1 MALEVYWASG
11 SPFSW
16 RVLLTLEVKQLPY
29 QSQLLTFSQR
39 EHKSPAYLAL
49 NPRGK
54 VPTLKDGD
62 FVLYESL
69 AIMAYLDSAYPER
82 PLFGSTPQEIGTIW
96 RLVSEDL
103 SYVCDPIGKVV
114 GPLFFGSAGEKEAE
128 IRAAATTIYDELTHV
143 EAAVAQSPWLA
154 GAAISAADIVVFP
167 WMQMLLRAAAKEA
180 AKPLKLEF
188 LPFDAR
194 YPYLAAWIK
203 RIEAIPGYERTYPPH
218 WK

>member
-29 QSQLLTFSQR
+29 QSMLITFSKQENR
-39 EHKSPAYLAL
+39 SPEYLAL

-82 PLFGSTPQEIGTIW
+82 PIFGSTPQEIGYIG
-96 RLVSEDL
+96 RLVSEDV
-103 SYVCDPIGKVV
+103 SYLCDPIGRIV
-114 GPLFFGSAGEKEAE
+114 GPLFFGSAAEKGSE
-128 IRAAATTIYDELTHV
+128 IRTAATAVSNELAHL
-143 EAAVAQSPWLA
+143 EAAVIKSPWLA

-167 WMQMLLRAAAKEA
+167 WVQSLLRAAAKEA
-180 AKPLKLEF
+180 AKPFNLEF
-188 LPFDAR
+188 LPFDAY
-194 YPYLAAWIK
+194 YPHLAAWVK

>member
-16 RVLLTLEVKQLPY
+16 RVLLTLEVKHLRY
-29 QSQLLTFSQR
+29 QSKLLTFSQR

-82 PLFGSTPQEIGTIW
+82 PLFGRTPRETGTIW

-103 SYVCDPIGKVV
+103 SYLCDPIGKVV
-114 GPLFFGSAGEKEAE
+114 GPLFIGGAAGKEAE
-128 IRAAATTIYDELTHV
+128 IRAAATTVHAELARV
-143 EAAVAQSPWLA
+143 EAVVAKSPWLA
-154 GAAISAADIVVFP
+154 GAALSAADIVVFP
-167 WMQMLLRAAAKEA
+167 WVQMLLRAAAKEA
-180 AKPLKLEF
+180 AQPLNLEF
-188 LPFDAR
+188 LPFAVR
-194 YPYLAAWIK
+194 YPCLAAWVK
-203 RIEAIPGYERTYPPH
+203 CTEALPGYDRTYPPH